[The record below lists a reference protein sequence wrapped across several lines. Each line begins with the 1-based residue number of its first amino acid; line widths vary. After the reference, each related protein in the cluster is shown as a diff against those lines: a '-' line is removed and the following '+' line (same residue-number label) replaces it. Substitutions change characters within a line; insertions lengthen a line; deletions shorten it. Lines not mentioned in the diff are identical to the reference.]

1 VSLVQF
7 YSFYEVI
14 PPNKKIY
21 VLSLHISYGNQRTDN
36 SDEISENLL
45 SVASIMTS
53 FAYERYQTPIADIF
67 KEEKQLELQLL
78 VERKLAEVNA
88 NYGKIPQEAA
98 KEIEEYVRPENIS
111 LKRVKEIEKDT
122 QHDLF
127 SVVLAATEA
136 CPNYGQYIHLGATSS
151 DIQDTVTA
159 LQLKEAKSIL
169 LDHIDEL
176 LLKLIQL
183 AKEYRS
189 FVCIGRTHGQHAIPI
204 TYGFKFANFLNELHI
219 SKENLMATI
228 IYGKLSGA
236 VGTYAAYRTNEI
248 EKDVMSKLGLESSII
263 STQVV
268 PRIVYFQF
276 VSAVIAVDAVLDKLA
291 RELRN
296 LQRTEIGEVIEAFG
310 AKQVG
315 SSAMPQK
322 QNPWRLERICGIAR
336 FLRSLLPATLENVA
350 LEHERDMSN
359 SSTERIILPQVI
371 TLTDFSLLE
380 MKKILDGLSINEE
393 NVKRNLFFL
402 KGRQCSENLLIE
414 LTSSIGRQEAH
425 KILRNL
431 SREEDFMKAV
441 KNHPQIKTLFSES
454 KIDEILDPVNYIGSA
469 PEIVDLVVTSIERRI
484 KNR

>member
-1 VSLVQF
+1 MLT
-7 YSFYEVI
+7 
-14 PPNKKIY
+14 
-21 VLSLHISYGNQRTDN
+21 LHISYGNQRTGHTDEFSNN
-36 SDEISENLL
+36 SF

-53 FAYERYQTPIADIF
+53 FPYERYQTPIAGIF
-67 KEEKQLELQLL
+67 KGEKQLELQLL

-88 NYGKIPQEAA
+88 NYGKIPLEAA
-98 KEIEEYVRPENIS
+98 KEIDMYARPENIT

-122 QHDLF
+122 HHDLF

-159 LQLKEAKSIL
+159 LQLKEAKAIL
-169 LDHIDEL
+169 LDHVDEL

-183 AKEYRS
+183 AKEYRDL
-189 FVCIGRTHGQHAIPI
+189 VCIGRTHGQHAIPI

-219 SKENLMATI
+219 TKENLQKTV

-236 VGTYAAYRTNEI
+236 VGTYAAYGTIEI
-248 EKDVMSKLGLESSII
+248 EKDVMQKLGLESPII

-268 PRIVYFQF
+268 PRIAYFQF
-276 VSAVIAVDAVLDKLA
+276 VSAVIAVSAVLDKLA

-296 LQRTEIGEVIEAFG
+296 LQRTEIREVFEAFG

-315 SSAMPQK
+315 SSTMPQK

-336 FLRSLLPATLENVA
+336 FLRSSLPATLENVA

-371 TLTDFSLLE
+371 TLTDFSLIE
-380 MKKILDGLSINEE
+380 MKKILDGLSINTE
-393 NVKRNLFFL
+393 NVKRNLLLL
-402 KGRQCSENLLIE
+402 KGRQCSESLLVE

-425 KILRNL
+425 EILQNL
-431 SREEDFMKAV
+431 SREDDFLKAV
-441 KNHPQIKTLFSES
+441 KTHPQIKTLFSEE
-454 KIDEILDPVNYIGSA
+454 KIDEILDPNNYIGLA
-469 PEIVDLVVTSIERRI
+469 PEIVDLVVGYVQQKI
-484 KNR
+484 KKK